1 LLSSSSLCRGG
12 SHRAL
17 LDGGVGSWQHGLAS
31 CSWQGTEA
39 LLLVPSPQGLGL
51 LRGVAPASEREPGRD
66 SWTGM
71 GERAS
76 PLSGGPH
83 HGDVNEPR
91 DIDGGPGE
99 GSLPSLTVL
108 RSSHSVSA
116 GWGGR
121 AQAPTALESTRSEIG
136 LNGWQS
142 APAFGASGAP
152 SPILENLGEVAPV
165 SQGEGWPSRAALFPA
180 GRASS
185 HPSVLI
191 TASGPHGEQPLA
203 GRIT

>member
-1 LLSSSSLCRGG
+1 MRGG
-12 SHRAL
+12 VAGGNSCHPYVAGVPTGFCRTGRWAWGNSGLLPAVGRERRPSSWCLSRKGWVAEGRRARQRKGTRSRFL
-17 LDGGVGSWQHGLAS
+17 DRDGGACELWFR
-31 CSWQGTEA
+31 
-39 LLLVPSPQGLGL
+39 P
-51 LRGVAPASEREPGRD
+51 
-66 SWTGM
+66 
-71 GERAS
+71 
-76 PLSGGPH
+76 GPH

-108 RSSHSVSA
+108 RSSRSVSA
-116 GWGGR
+116 GRGGR

-165 SQGEGWPSRAALFPA
+165 SQGGVAFTGCSFRLVGSLPTRPYS
-180 GRASS
+180 
-185 HPSVLI
+185 
-191 TASGPHGEQPLA
+191 
-203 GRIT
+203 